1 MDEENS
7 YEEEDIIRDK
17 EVNPKNKGTIRK
29 DDIRYNINDIILER
43 KDLNIFNFDFNSESE
58 FLKTLLLKEKDDLS
72 IINDELLDLELSSE
86 INELNR
92 QPKCKN
98 KNLNK
103 SKKEGKI
110 KKKSLNKNKT
120 INFYKITKTILT
132 KHIIFFIL

>member
-103 SKKEGKI
+103 SEKRGKSKKKII
-110 KKKSLNKNKT
+110 KKKQNN
-120 INFYKITKTILT
+120 
-132 KHIIFFIL
+132 